1 MSGSSIY
8 LTAFMGLSLTSA
20 RRNPAINALLL
31 EDGFFLL
38 QEDGF
43 SILLES

>member
-1 MSGSSIY
+1 MPR
-8 LTAFMGLSLTSA
+8 A
-20 RRNPAINALLL
+20 RRTALLGGGQLQAINALLL

-43 SILLES
+43 SILL

>member
-1 MSGSSIY
+1 MSGSIY
-8 LTAFMGLSLTSA
+8 LTAQAGLSLTSA
-20 RRNPAINALLL
+20 ARNPATNALLL
-31 EDGFFLL
+31 ETGFFLL